1 MKILDVAEFF
11 SSRGGG
17 VRSYLEE
24 LVRQG
29 SRRGHEVVVVA
40 PGPRDEVVPLEQ
52 GRIIRVAG
60 PPMPYDPTYH
70 ALLRLGAVRAIIRR
84 EAPDVLQA
92 SAPYTAALVAATER
106 GVPLRTFVY
115 HSDQISTYAAPLL
128 DRLRPRA
135 VARALEGALFAWPR
149 ALSRRFDATIA
160 PGTFIAEQLRAH
172 GCERVHRVTFG
183 VRRESFDPS
192 RADGALRRSLL
203 GRFADDPSA
212 ALLLVACRLAVEKR
226 VALVIDAAR
235 ELAARRPVALTV
247 LGDGPE
253 RARLERRAA
262 SLPQVS
268 FLGFAKDRATYAA
281 LLASADV
288 FVHGGAAET
297 FGFVLGE
304 ALCSGLPL
312 VVPAA
317 GAAMDFVSPGAAE
330 AYPPRASAAEVAA
343 AIERVL
349 ERPRGERAAAAR
361 AAGERL
367 PASDEH
373 FDALFA
379 LYADLLGR
387 GRGHGTSAGDGPPRD
402 A

>member
-52 GRIIRVAG
+52 GRIVRVAG

-70 ALLRLGAVRAIIRR
+70 ALLRLGAARAIIRR
-84 EAPDVLQA
+84 EAPDVVQA
-92 SAPYTAALVAATER
+92 SAPYTAALVAASARE
-106 GVPLRTFVY
+106 VPLRTFVY

-128 DRLRPRA
+128 DRVRPRA

-160 PGTFIAEQLRAH
+160 PGNFIAEQLRSH

-183 VRRESFDPS
+183 VKRGDFDPS
-192 RADGALRRSLL
+192 RADPALRRGLL

-226 VALVIDAAR
+226 VALVIDAVR
-235 ELAARRPVALTV
+235 ELAARRPIALAV

-262 SLPQVS
+262 ALPQVT

-281 LLASADV
+281 LHASADV

-330 AYPPRASAAEVAA
+330 VYAPRASPGEVAA

-349 ERPRGERAAAAR
+349 ARPRDERVAAAR

-367 PASDEH
+367 PTSDEH

-379 LYADLLGR
+379 LYADLLER
-387 GRGHGTSAGDGPPRD
+387 GVRGER
-402 A
+402 

>member
-40 PGPRDEVVPLEQ
+40 PGPRDEVVPLER
-52 GRIIRVAG
+52 GRIVRVAG

-70 ALLRLGAVRAIIRR
+70 ALLRLGAVRAIVRR
-84 EAPDVLQA
+84 ERPDVLQA
-92 SAPYTAALVAATER
+92 SAPYTAALAVASDRSA
-106 GVPLRTFVY
+106 PLRTFVY

-128 DRLRPRA
+128 DRVRPRA
-135 VARALEGALFAWPR
+135 LARALEGALFAWPR

-160 PGTFIAEQLRAH
+160 PGGFIAEQLRRH

-183 VRRESFDPS
+183 VRRGEFGPS
-192 RADGALRRSLL
+192 RADDEVRRGLL
-203 GRFADDPSA
+203 GRFADEPSA

-235 ELAARRPVALTV
+235 ELAARRPIALAI

-268 FLGFAKDRATYAA
+268 FLGFAKDRAAYAA

-312 VVPAA
+312 VVPEA
-317 GAAMDFVSPGAAE
+317 GAAMDFVHPGAAE
-330 AYPPRASAAEVAA
+330 VYPPRGTPAEVAA
-343 AIERVL
+343 AVERVL
-349 ERPRGERAAAAR
+349 TRPRVERVAAAR

-367 PASDEH
+367 PTSDEH

-379 LYADLLGR
+379 LYVDLLTHGR
-387 GRGHGTSAGDGPPRD
+387 DYAPRAAAGAD
-402 A
+402 AGG

>member
-29 SRRGHEVVVVA
+29 GRRGHEVVVVA

-52 GRIIRVAG
+52 GRIVRVAG

-70 ALLRLGAVRAIIRR
+70 ALLRLGAVRAIVRR

-92 SAPYTAALVAATER
+92 SAPYAAALVVAAER
-106 GVPLRTFVY
+106 RVPLRTFVY

-160 PGTFIAEQLRAH
+160 PGAFIAEQLASH

-183 VRRESFDPS
+183 LRRDAFHPS
-192 RADGALRRSLL
+192 RADAGLRRTLL
-203 GRFADDPSA
+203 GRLADDPSA

-235 ELAARRPVALTV
+235 ELASRRPVALAV

-262 SLPQVS
+262 DLPQVT
-268 FLGFAKDRATYAA
+268 FIGFTKDRAEYAA
-281 LLASADV
+281 MLASADV

-317 GAAMDFVSPGAAE
+317 GAAVDFVHPGAAE

-349 ERPRGERAAAAR
+349 ARPRGERAAAAR
-361 AAGERL
+361 AAGERF
-367 PASDEH
+367 PSSDEH

-387 GRGHGTSAGDGPPRD
+387 GRAAEGGEGPPRD

>member
-40 PGPRDEVVPLEQ
+40 PGPRDEVAPLEG
-52 GRIIRVAG
+52 GRIVRVAG

-70 ALLRLGAVRAIIRR
+70 ALLRLGAVRDIIRR
-84 EAPDVLQA
+84 ERPDVLQA
-92 SAPYTAALVAATER
+92 SAPYTAALVVAADR
-106 GVPLRTFVY
+106 SAPLRTFVY

-128 DRLRPRA
+128 DRVRPRS
-135 VARALEGALFAWPR
+135 VARAIEGALFAWPR

-160 PGTFIAEQLRAH
+160 PGNFIAEQLQSH

-183 VRRESFDPS
+183 VRRGQFGPE
-192 RADGALRRSLL
+192 RADAALRRSLL
-203 GRFADDPSA
+203 GRFADDPGA

-235 ELAARRPVALTV
+235 ELAARRPIALAI

-253 RARLERRAA
+253 RARLERRARG
-262 SLPQVS
+262 LPEVR
-268 FLGFAKDRATYAA
+268 FLGFAKDRDAYAA

-317 GAAMDFVSPGAAE
+317 GAAMDFVHPGAAE
-330 AYPPRASAAEVAA
+330 AYPARAPASEVAA
-343 AIERVL
+343 AIERML
-349 ERPRGERAAAAR
+349 SRPASERVAAAR

-367 PASDEH
+367 PTSEEH
-373 FDALFA
+373 FEALFG
-379 LYADLLGR
+379 LYADLLARAGR
-387 GRGHGTSAGDGPPRD
+387 
-402 A
+402 